1 MADLQFPGIARGFQH
16 ADLSLGVA
24 EDDSLS
30 DGECIIQVAQCVE
43 LPLLSLHCHKELLDA
58 LQRQLI
64 TETSENPFSIA
75 QIGQKQCTEE
85 KLVFCVGI
93 QHVGHHTDS
102 EFYMTALHLSQ
113 KCVKKKLFKKGGGG
127 ACFSLPNYCTV
138 WLSIRVQNAIK
149 EQIKQKYST
158 DIILAKQKALS
169 NISESFFSQ
178 HNLELTSSG
187 VFSAAEI
194 EEN

>member
-127 ACFSLPNYCTV
+127 HVSLSPTIVQSGSVSGFKMPSKNKSSKNTALISSLPNRKLY
-138 WLSIRVQNAIK
+138 
-149 EQIKQKYST
+149 QI
-158 DIILAKQKALS
+158 
-169 NISESFFSQ
+169 
-178 HNLELTSSG
+178 
-187 VFSAAEI
+187 
-194 EEN
+194 